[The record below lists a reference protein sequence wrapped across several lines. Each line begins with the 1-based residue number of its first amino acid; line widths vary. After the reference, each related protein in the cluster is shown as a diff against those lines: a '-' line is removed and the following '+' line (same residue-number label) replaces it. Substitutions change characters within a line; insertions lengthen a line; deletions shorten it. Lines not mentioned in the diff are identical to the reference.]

1 MTRSSHGSVVILSS
15 TVGICGDKSKERLCD
30 EYGLPVYIYIYMYAL
45 SMPVPLKLVRQFS
58 VE

>member
-30 EYGLPVYIYIYMYAL
+30 EYGLPVYIYVCSKYACAI
-45 SMPVPLKLVRQFS
+45 
-58 VE
+58 E

>member
-30 EYGLPVYIYIYMYAL
+30 EYGLPVYMYAL

>member
-30 EYGLPVYIYIYMYAL
+30 EYGLPVYIYVCSKYACAIET
-45 SMPVPLKLVRQFS
+45 SAAIFS
-58 VE
+58 

>member
-30 EYGLPVYIYIYMYAL
+30 EYGLPVYICMLL

>member
-1 MTRSSHGSVVILSS
+1 MTRSSHGSVVIISS
-15 TVGICGDKSKERLCD
+15 TVGICGDKSKERLSD
-30 EYGLPVYIYIYMYAL
+30 EYGLPVYIYMYAL

>member
-30 EYGLPVYIYIYMYAL
+30 EYGLPVYIYMYAL